1 MFLKLVLKNKIR
13 FLYLKKLITF
23 ILFEFRKQEYY
34 PKLKKQMSKIKSK
47 NDNKTIKFTEFNKDF
62 ESIRIS
68 DMSV

>member
-13 FLYLKKLITF
+13 FLYHKKLITF
-23 ILFEFRKQEYY
+23 ILFESRKQEYY

-62 ESIRIS
+62 ESILIS